1 MSQIG
6 ATCIVGGFCAVLSM
20 NFFQTAAGQTWI
32 LVVGIALIVVGLG
45 LVGLD
50 QWRKHAARREAD
62 RPKTINAREGGIVER
77 ESAPAEKAD
86 PTFAE
91 DYKISIEAASRRLMD
106 QGEHLKSAAL
116 LFKRKYEME
125 PSEYL
130 ESLIMDGHQ
139 SGVCALYGRV
149 PPGDDLVEIPNQ
161 PAGRADQY
169 SDLHVAASDL
179 PKLLDAYNQPFNEHG
194 A

>member
-1 MSQIG
+1 MRGIG
-6 ATCIVGGFCAVLSM
+6 GACLLFGLGVMLEHS
-20 NFFQTAAGQTWI
+20 FFQVAPGETWK
-32 LVVGIALIVVGLG
+32 LVVGIALFVVGLA

-50 QWRKHAARREAD
+50 EWRKRAARREAD
-62 RPKTINAREGGIVER
+62 RLKTISAREGGIAER
-77 ESAPAEKAD
+77 ESASAEKAD

-91 DYKISIEAASRRLMD
+91 DYKISVEAASRRLMD